1 MTHDHPLRGAGL
13 VLVSSLA
20 FASMGALVKHI
31 APMLPNEMLVFFRNL
46 FGLIALMPFVYRFGI
61 AQLRTEN
68 LRWHL
73 SRALF
78 GVTAMYCFFYAL
90 GHMPLADA
98 LLLNYTAPVFTPLI
112 AAWWLRERLT
122 RQLVWAAAIGLIG
135 VMVILKPG
143 HELFAPVALIGLASG
158 FFAALAMSTIRRMAQ
173 TEPAV
178 RIVFYFGVVATLVS
192 AVPLLWAW
200 QTPDVTT
207 TLLLM
212 GSGVLATVGQLFLTK
227 AYSRA
232 PAARV
237 GPLTYATV
245 IFAAIYGWMWWAETP
260 DLWSLTGALL
270 VALGGALSMR
280 RQPLEK
286 V

>member
-1 MTHDHPLRGAGL
+1 
-13 VLVSSLA
+13 
-20 FASMGALVKHI
+20 MGALIKHI
-31 APMLPNEMLVFFRNL
+31 APTLPNEMLVFFRNF
-46 FGLIALMPFVYRFGI
+46 FGLIALLPFIYRTGVV
-61 AQLRTEN
+61 QLRTEH

-78 GVTAMYCFFYAL
+78 GVTAMYCFFYSL
-90 GHMPLADA
+90 GHLPLADA

-112 AAWWLRERLT
+112 AAYWLRERLT
-122 RQLVWAAAIGLIG
+122 AQLMWAAAIGCAG
-135 VMVILKPG
+135 TVVILKPG
-143 HELFAPVALIGLASG
+143 HELFTPVAFIGLASG
-158 FFAALAMSTIRRMAQ
+158 VFAALAMSSIRRMAN

-207 TLLLM
+207 SAWLIV
-212 GSGVLATVGQLFLTK
+212 SGVLATVGQIFLTK

-237 GPLTYATV
+237 GPLTYVTV
-245 IFAAIYGWMWWAETP
+245 VFAAMYGWMFWGEAP
-260 DLWSLTGALL
+260 DAWSISGAFL
-270 VALGGALSMR
+270 VALGGALAMR
-280 RQPLEK
+280 REANEK
-286 V
+286 Q